1 MADLTS
7 VFKTPPPILSPYFSS
22 PLSVLFSLSK
32 HVFSR
37 SPFSPDSR
45 LLSLSFRLSTPLLP
59 QVPFFSLSSNLDR
72 AVVGCA
78 PEVLV
83 PSQTTP
89 KLSNGG
95 TPAGR
100 SKDPAG
106 KAASRHWSFPLS
118 SAPAPS
124 CQLSTS
130 PVWAHCPLPSY
141 SPFSPASSPA
151 SLARLYIFI
160 TLVGLDELH
169 SQNEP
174 RCMSYEVTMN
184 QMLHNLP
191 LQIHIKSHQM
201 LFGDHCFL
209 SSFPLWSARLK
220 QKAGRMSLKYSPWV
234 KIILHLFNF
243 LILHKRAPT

>member
-1 MADLTS
+1 MPLRVRFPSPARDGARSRLQGRPRAGPSGRRWRGAGHRPQDLADPRES
-7 VFKTPPPILSPYFSS
+7 RRGEAGAGRSPVHPPPPILSPYFSS

-130 PVWAHCPLPSY
+130 PV
-141 SPFSPASSPA
+141 
-151 SLARLYIFI
+151 
-160 TLVGLDELH
+160 
-169 SQNEP
+169 
-174 RCMSYEVTMN
+174 
-184 QMLHNLP
+184 
-191 LQIHIKSHQM
+191 
-201 LFGDHCFL
+201 
-209 SSFPLWSARLK
+209 
-220 QKAGRMSLKYSPWV
+220 
-234 KIILHLFNF
+234 
-243 LILHKRAPT
+243 